1 MGRFRF
7 GWAIREYSTEL
18 PVMIP
23 GQSYIRVSEGIHDPL
38 CITALCIDSG
48 EGSAPVIFCS
58 VDISSLYHVY
68 IDAVQDAVAE
78 KNPKIPRNSIIMNST
93 HTHTAMALYKT
104 PDKSPD
110 GVEIYPGLEYLKVFA
125 DLASDAICEA
135 WEKRSEG
142 GMAYGYGYAVVAH
155 SRRSVYSEDQG
166 KANPLSMAPNGYA
179 VMYGGTFR
187 PSFSHYEAGADHFL
201 NLMFTFDRK
210 EELTGIV
217 VNVPCPSQTS
227 ENWTKQSADFWNE
240 VREMVWKEYG
250 RHVYVLP
257 LCAPAGDLS
266 PRIMHYRAAQE
277 RRFRLKY
284 GLSYDPKA
292 FNVYNKAMGERLDIA
307 ERILNGIRD
316 VYSWAR
322 KDIKT
327 EGVVE
332 QIHENVPIT
341 KRRITEE
348 EKRWCEENIEVL
360 LQSVPDRASC
370 TDEEYRKAY
379 STYINVKNRNEGA
392 IRKFFTQDEEPLK
405 YHKLNVVRV
414 GDIAFATSPFELYQ
428 DYMHRIQARS
438 PFIQTFTV
446 QLCGDG
452 LSGYL
457 ATERAVKN
465 KGYSASLFCNTIGP
479 DGGQEVVEW
488 TLANLEKLN
497 SQA

>member
-1 MGRFRF
+1 MNRVKF
-7 GWAIREYSTEL
+7 GWAMREYSTEL

-38 CITALCIDSG
+38 CITALCIDGG
-48 EGSAPVIFCS
+48 EGSDAVVFCS

-68 IDAVQDAVAE
+68 IDEVQDAVAR
-78 KNPKIPRNSIIMNST
+78 KNPSIPRHAIIMNST

-104 PDKSPD
+104 PEKSPD

-135 WEKRSEG
+135 WEKRCEG

-155 SRRSVYSEDQG
+155 SRRSVYLVDMGQ
-166 KANPLSMAPNGYA
+166 ANPGGMAPNGHA
-179 VMYGGTFR
+179 VMYGGTFK
-187 PSFSHYEAGADHFL
+187 PQFSHYEAGADHFL
-201 NLMFTFDRK
+201 NLMFTFDAK
-210 EELTGIV
+210 DKLTGIV

-227 ENWTKQSADFWNE
+227 ETWKLQSADFWNE
-240 VREMVWKEYG
+240 VRQLIWKEYG
-250 RHVYVLP
+250 KDVFVLP

-266 PRIMHYRAAQE
+266 PRVLHYRPAQE

-284 GLSYDPKA
+284 GLGYEPMS
-292 FNVYNKAMGERLDIA
+292 FNNYNKAMGERLDIA
-307 ERILNGIRD
+307 ERILDGVRD
-316 VYSWAR
+316 VYGWAS
-322 KDIKT
+322 KDIQT
-327 EGVVE
+327 EVAVK
-332 QIHENVPIT
+332 QIHENVPLV

-348 EKRWCEENIEVL
+348 EKNWCEENVEAL
-360 LQSVPDRASC
+360 RKMVPDPNTC
-370 TDEEYRKAY
+370 TAEEYRKAY
-379 STYINVKNRNEGA
+379 STYINVKGRNQGA
-392 IRKFFTQDEEPLK
+392 IDKFYHQDEEPLK
-405 YHKLNVVRV
+405 YHKLNVIRV

-479 DGGQEVVEW
+479 EGGQQLVEW
-488 TLANLEKLN
+488 TLDKLN
-497 SQA
+497 ELKPE

>member
-1 MGRFRF
+1 MDRVKF
-7 GWAIREYSTEL
+7 GWAMREYSTEL

-38 CITALCIDSG
+38 CITVLCVDGG
-48 EGSAPVIFCS
+48 EGSDPVFFVS

-68 IDAVQDAVAE
+68 IDEVQDAVAK
-78 KNPKIPRNSIIMNST
+78 KNPNIPRHSIIMNST

-104 PDKSPD
+104 PEKSPD

-135 WEKRSEG
+135 WDTRSEG
-142 GMAYGYGYAVVAH
+142 GMSYGYGYAVVAH
-155 SRRSVYSEDQG
+155 SRRTVYLNDRG
-166 KANPLSMAPNGYA
+166 KADPLSMAPNGHA
-179 VMYGGTFR
+179 VMYGGTFK
-187 PSFSHYEAGADHFL
+187 PEFSHYEAGADHFL
-201 NLMFTFDRK
+201 NLMFTFNAKD
-210 EELTGIV
+210 ELTGIM

-227 ENWTKQSADFWNE
+227 ENWCMQSADFWNE
-240 VREMVWKEYG
+240 VRQLVWKEYG
-250 RHVYVLP
+250 RHVFVLP
-257 LCAPAGDLS
+257 HCAPAGDLS
-266 PRIMHYRAAQE
+266 PRVMHYRPAQE

-284 GLSYDPKA
+284 GLSYEPMA

-307 ERILNGIRD
+307 ERIADGIRD
-316 VYSWAR
+316 VFSWAK
-322 KDIKT
+322 KDIHT
-327 EGVVE
+327 HIPVR

-348 EKRWCEENIEVL
+348 EKQWCEDNIEVL
-360 LQSVPDRASC
+360 RRAVPDPATC
-370 TDEEYRKAY
+370 TPEEYRKAY
-379 STYINVKNRNEGA
+379 SSYMNVKSRNEYA
-392 IRKFFTQDEEPLK
+392 IERFRNQDKEPLK
-405 YHKLNVVRV
+405 YHKLNAVRI
-414 GDIAFATSPFELYQ
+414 GDIAVVTSPFELYH

-438 PFIQTFTV
+438 PFVQTFTV

-479 DGGQEVVEW
+479 EGGQEVVEW
-488 TLANLEKLN
+488 TLAKLN
-497 SQA
+497 ELID

>member
-1 MGRFRF
+1 MGKFRF
-7 GWAIREYSTEL
+7 GWAMREYSTEL

-38 CITALCIDSG
+38 CITVLCIDSG
-48 EGSAPVIFCS
+48 EGSDPVIFCS

-68 IDAVQDAVAE
+68 IDEVQDAVAR
-78 KNPKIPRNSIIMNST
+78 KNPAIPRHSIIMNST

-104 PDKSPD
+104 PEKSPD

-135 WEKRSEG
+135 WDNRSEG

-155 SRRSVYSEDQG
+155 SRRSVYFTDQG
-166 KANPLSMAPNGYA
+166 KANPASMAPNGHA
-179 VMYGGTFR
+179 IMYGGTFR
-187 PSFSHYEAGADHFL
+187 PAFSHYEAGADHFL
-201 NLMFTFDRK
+201 NLMFTFDAADK
-210 EELTGIV
+210 LTGIV

-227 ENWTKQSADFWNE
+227 EDWKMQSADFWNE
-240 VREMVWKEYG
+240 VRQNIWKEYG
-250 RHVYVLP
+250 KDVFVLP
-257 LCAPAGDLS
+257 HCAPAGDLA
-266 PRIMHYRAAQE
+266 PRIMHYRPAQE

-284 GLSYDPKA
+284 GLSYDPKS
-292 FNVYNKAMGERLDIA
+292 FNNYNKAMGERLDIA
-307 ERILNGIRD
+307 ERIADGIRD
-316 VYSWAR
+316 VYSWAK
-322 KDIKT
+322 KDIQR
-327 EGVVE
+327 EGQVRH
-332 QIHENVPIT
+332 IHEVVPLT

-348 EKRWCEENIEVL
+348 EKVWCEENIEAL
-360 LQSVPDRASC
+360 RKMVPDPSTC
-370 TDEEYRKAY
+370 TPEEYRKAY
-379 STYINVKNRNEGA
+379 STYENVKSRNEYA
-392 IRKFFTQDEEPLK
+392 IHKFHTQDEESLK
-405 YHKLNVVRV
+405 PHKLNVVQV

-479 DGGQEVVEW
+479 EGGQEVVEW
-488 TLANLEKLN
+488 TLEKLA
-497 SQA
+497 SLIDE

>member
-1 MGRFRF
+1 MSRVKF

-23 GQSYIRVSEGIHDPL
+23 GQSYIRVSEGVHDPL
-38 CITALCIDSG
+38 CITALCIDGG
-48 EGSAPVIFCS
+48 EGSDSVVLCS

-68 IDAVQDAVAE
+68 IDAVQDAVAK
-78 KNPKIPRNSIIMNST
+78 KNPRIPRHAIIMNST

-104 PDKSPD
+104 PEKSPD
-110 GVEIYPGLEYLKVFA
+110 GVDIYPGEEYLKVFA

-135 WEKRSEG
+135 WDKRSEG

-155 SRRSVYSEDQG
+155 SRRSVYLTDQG
-166 KANPLSMAPNGYA
+166 VANPGGMAPNGHA
-179 VMYGGTFR
+179 VMYGGTFK
-187 PSFSHYEAGADHFL
+187 PAFSHYEAGADHFL
-201 NLMFTFDRK
+201 NLMFTFDK
-210 EELTGIV
+210 EDKLTGIV

-240 VREMVWKEYG
+240 VRQAVWKEYG
-250 RHVYVLP
+250 KDVFVLP
-257 LCAPAGDLS
+257 LCAPAGDLA
-266 PRIMHYRAAQE
+266 PRSGHYRPAQE

-284 GLSYDPKA
+284 GLSYEPMS
-292 FNVYNKAMGERLDIA
+292 FNNYNKAMGERLDIA
-307 ERILNGIRD
+307 ERIADGIRD
-316 VYSWAR
+316 VYSWAV
-322 KDIKT
+322 KDIQT
-327 EGVVE
+327 EVPVK
-332 QIHENVPIT
+332 QIHENVPLI
-341 KRRITEE
+341 KRRITQE
-348 EKRWCEENIEVL
+348 EKTWCEENIEAL
-360 LQSVPDRASC
+360 RKMVPEPNAC
-370 TDEEYRKAY
+370 TPEEYRKAY
-379 STYINVKNRNEGA
+379 STYTNVKSRNERA
-392 IRKFFTQDEEPLK
+392 IERFYHQDEEPLK
-405 YHKLNVVRV
+405 CHKLNVVRV

-479 DGGQEVVEW
+479 EGGQQLVEW
-488 TLANLEKLN
+488 TLEKLN
-497 SQA
+497 LISD